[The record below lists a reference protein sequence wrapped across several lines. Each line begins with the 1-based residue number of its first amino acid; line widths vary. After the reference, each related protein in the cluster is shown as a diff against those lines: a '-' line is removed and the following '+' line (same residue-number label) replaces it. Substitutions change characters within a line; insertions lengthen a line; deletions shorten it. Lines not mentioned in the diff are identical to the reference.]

1 MAIETPKYTVI
12 KNQGKFELRKY
23 SAFLTSNVEV
33 SAENHASAGSSGF
46 SYLAGYI
53 FGGNKASQK
62 IAMTAPVMTS
72 QTKKGNFLI
81 SFVIP
86 SKYSMKDLTAPN
98 QNSVTFIEMDEMN
111 IASVTF
117 SGYTSEEKINSK
129 TDALQ
134 NWMADQNLQQIGY
147 PIIARYDPPW
157 KPGFLR
163 KNEILIAYKA

>member
-12 KNQGKFELRKY
+12 KKDGKIELRKY
-23 SAFLTSNVEV
+23 AAFLTSNVEI
-33 SAENHASAGSSGF
+33 SADDHASAGSSGF

-62 IAMTAPVMTS
+62 IAMTAPVMTT
-72 QTKKGNFLI
+72 QAKNGTFRV

-86 SKYSMKDLTAPN
+86 SQYSMKDLPAPN
-98 QNSVTFIEMDEMN
+98 QKAVTFSEMN
-111 IASVTF
+111 EMTAATLTF
-117 SGYTSEEKINSK
+117 SGYTSDEKIASK
-129 TDALQ
+129 IQDLQ
-134 NWMADQNLQQIGY
+134 EWMSNQNLAASTT

-163 KNEILIAYKA
+163 KNEIIIGCKA